1 MKRFAISIAVIV
13 TCLFA
18 YLLGWTNILAVDRVE
33 ISAKD
38 SEIKNQIEIKLAQ
51 PTQIIAI
58 GTPIARIDRREISAR
73 LRELVWVDSV
83 DVKRNFVTGVVKV
96 SVSPREPLARLSAGP
111 DGATIGFLSKDLSLF
126 YLPKE
131 AVNSASKA
139 GQVDWGKLPT
149 LSLGSQQEVLK
160 ESVVTLLTKIRGAGF
175 TVLTVSAPDQGNL
188 SSEIRIGKRNLDI
201 SWGTVKEFE
210 LKLKIINELLAQPE
224 NKKIGKI
231 DISRPTN
238 PVVK

>member
-111 DGATIGFLSKDLSLF
+111 DGSTIGFLSKDLSLF

-139 GQVDWGKLPT
+139 GQVDWGKLPI

-160 ESVVTLLTKIRGAGF
+160 GSVVTLLTKIRGAG
-175 TVLTVSAPDQGNL
+175 
-188 SSEIRIGKRNLDI
+188 IGKRNLDI